1 MGDMLEKV
9 DKFDAVA
16 VALYS
21 KKKTVCFTYFKILSR
36 MESLLGLETPGSTS
50 LQDQMTM
57 WLDCILDGTAEKK
70 HVGTWPTF

>member
-1 MGDMLEKV
+1 MKDMLEKV

-21 KKKTVCFTYFKILSR
+21 KKKTVYFTFFKIPSR
-36 MESLLGLETPGSTS
+36 MESLLGLETSSITS

-57 WLDCILDGTAEKK
+57 WLDRILDGTAEKK
-70 HVGTWPTF
+70 YVGSWPTL